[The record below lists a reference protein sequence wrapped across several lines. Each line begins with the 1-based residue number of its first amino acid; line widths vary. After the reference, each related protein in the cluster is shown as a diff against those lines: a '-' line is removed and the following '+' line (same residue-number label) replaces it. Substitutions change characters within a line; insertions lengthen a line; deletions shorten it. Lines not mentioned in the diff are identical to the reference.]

1 MNRGPWWAIVHGV
14 PKSLIGLSDST
25 CTHGFYGLRRY
36 TSAAERSYPLSE
48 VRGSGP
54 EFQAA
59 MAQEW
64 PAERSYLTSE
74 VGAVAESSR
83 LRQRRS
89 SREELPL
96 PEARGD
102 GGEELPKA

>member
-1 MNRGPWWAIVHGV
+1 MHTWILWAATVHKCGREE
-14 PKSLIGLSDST
+14 LT
-25 CTHGFYGLRRY
+25 
-36 TSAAERSYPLSE
+36 LSE

-59 MAQEW
+59 TAQER
-64 PAERSYLTSE
+64 PAERSHLTSE

-83 LRQRRS
+83 LRQCRR